1 MSRTNLLLEQAVLFD
16 KNGSVKHEV
25 EIALGALKEFN
36 QKYPFD
42 ENLQTIEWLDP
53 DKLFKL
59 NPDEVGEFFLFLQS
73 YLKPFTNTTLSK
85 SNIYRNARLQIKEFK
100 NLLRITVDN
109 RKSLAQKIDAPWDRI
124 GGFGQDKQ
132 LAKKIIYC
140 LNYKNPM
147 ILPIFSNQHLRFFVN
162 RVVDSPNLQPKY
174 LSPGQEYENYTADI
188 LNAKNSLPLTRSWNN
203 MYFTR
208 FLYKTFPPPDSESS
222 SLPEQRKTTI
232 ITEEQLDLQGFMKLL
247 GELQTQQKIT
257 GEQFRENRALW
268 MKQPAEREA
277 LTKRLKQKLQT

>member
-1 MSRTNLLLEQAVLFD
+1 MLEQAGAFD

-25 EIALGALKEFN
+25 EIALGALKEFR
-36 QKYPFD
+36 QKYPFA

-59 NPDEVGEFFLFLQS
+59 NPDEVGVFFLFLEG
-73 YLKPFTNTTLSK
+73 YLKPFTYVTPGN
-85 SNIYRNARLQIKEFK
+85 SNLYRNALLQIKEFK

-140 LNYKNPM
+140 FNYENGTA
-147 ILPIFSNQHLRFFVN
+147 LPIFSNQHLRFFVN
-162 RVVDSPNLQPKY
+162 RVVNTPSLRTKY
-174 LSPGQEYENYTADI
+174 LSQGQEYEYYTTEI
-188 LNAKNSLPLTRSWNN
+188 LKVKNSMLLTRGWNI

-208 FLYKTFPPPDSESS
+208 FLYNTFPPPDSESS
-222 SLPEQRKTTI
+222 SLPEQRKTNVV
-232 ITEEQLDLQGFMKLL
+232 TEEQLDLQGFMKLL
-247 GELQTQQKIT
+247 GELQKQQKIT
-257 GEQFRENRALW
+257 GEQFRENRSLW
-268 MKQPAEREA
+268 MKQPTEREA
-277 LTKRLKQKLQT
+277 LTKRLKQKLKA